1 MQLSIL
7 IRNLNEAASLE
18 QTLLAIKKQQT
29 TFEYEIV
36 VVDNESDDNSIDV
49 AMQMGCKI
57 FTLKRSEFTFGRSL
71 NYGISKCSGEIILI
85 LSSHL
90 ILLNEFFLNNIPQ
103 YFNDKNVA
111 ALRFVHAVSP
121 ELVVE
126 SLQNGTKELKYENSA
141 AFTISN
147 WQNLIVNHCAAIRKS
162 CWEELPFNEEM
173 FASEDKVWSLDVLKK
188 GYTILYNVPGFYIY
202 TKPFDRTKKI
212 NREVIERA
220 AKEMITGEKDPLFST
235 PYFVSF
241 VKKIKLSVKRISNDL
256 KIHSKVYK
264 GVKAYKKKYPLLK
277 KNFKNVFK

>member
-7 IRNLNEAASLE
+7 IRNLNEASSLE

-29 TFEYEIV
+29 TFGCEIV
-36 VVDNESDDNSIDV
+36 LIDNESEDNSTDI
-49 AMQMGCKI
+49 ATRMGCKV
-57 FTLKRSEFTFGRSL
+57 FTLKRGEFTFGRSL

-103 YFNDKNVA
+103 YFSNKNVG

-126 SLQNGTKELKYENSA
+126 SLQNGPKELKYENSA
-141 AFTISN
+141 AFTTSN

-173 FASEDKVWSLDVLKK
+173 FASEDKIWSLDVLKK
-188 GYTILYNVPGFYIY
+188 GYSILYNVPGFYVY
-202 TKPFDRTKKI
+202 TKPFDITKKI

-220 AKEMITGEKDPLFST
+220 AKEMITGEKDPLFT
-235 PYFVSF
+235 APYFISF
-241 VKKIKLSVKRISNDL
+241 VKKIQSSFKRMSHDL
-256 KIHSKVYK
+256 KIHAKVYK
-264 GVKAYKKKYPLLK
+264 GVKAYKKKYPTLK
-277 KNFKNVFK
+277 KEF